1 MTKPKKTI
9 QKDFLMNYILAGNY
23 SNEGIEY
30 LLERDNMTRKQL
42 IKKCFKM
49 LTSLTSSIHE
59 NPYYITIIS
68 HLVCFI
74 SYLCSLEDMNKEE
87 IEINR
92 KRIKGA
98 RENILVYLK
107 KHDNQ
112 TLLEA
117 ANGLDEI
124 ILDKNIDVNSLIV
137 LIKDL
142 IDRREDVDIIK
153 KFINANKESILRVE
167 NGLFD
172 FVFNKAIEA
181 IRDKSRDIYYYITL
195 LKIVYNSKLKKKKYF
210 DLLSEF
216 PSDNNI
222 FVQELYMIVSG
233 IKRGLTCEEILDK
246 YVIEDTLPEKKITIS
261 KTTKC
266 DLKPI
271 TIDGNRTFLRDDA
284 LSIKKD
290 GNKFIVGIHIADAG
304 RHIEPNGIVDLAAR
318 NNFTCSYLHGGRRV
332 HMFTPALENQLSLN
346 KNKVR
351 GVISLYVIMN
361 DSGEM
366 LDYYIKQDDIIVS
379 ENLSYLQ
386 SDSMLDYL
394 SNSGFEFALNQLFYL
409 ASALEDRQRQ
419 QYWKKKEASK
429 PNSRFKNTKSDVIVR
444 EFMVLYNQIIATTMK
459 NEGHPYIYRIQDD
472 EYISELAKVY
482 GMHLDDY
489 TSRVIES
496 IYLESVYSTEP
507 RRHLGLNFDIYS
519 HSCDPL
525 RRYPDLYNQYLLHH
539 FLLKDKEMNFDSE
552 YFRQLVE
559 YSNQRAAELS
569 LMKAEFN
576 REARLIRKK

>member
-49 LTSLTSSIHE
+49 LTSITSSIDE

-74 SYLCSLEDMNKEE
+74 SYLCSLEDMTKEE

-142 IDRREDVDIIK
+142 IDRHEDVDIIK

-172 FVFNKAIEA
+172 FVFNKALES

-216 PSDNNI
+216 SSENNI

-261 KTTKC
+261 KTSTC
-266 DLKPI
+266 ELKPI

-304 RHIEPNGIVDLAAR
+304 KYIEPNGIVDLAAR

-332 HMFTPALENQLSLN
+332 HMFTPSLENQLSLN

-444 EFMVLYNQIIATTMK
+444 EFMVLYNQIMATTMK

-539 FLLKDKEMNFDSE
+539 FLLKDKEMNFESE

-576 REARLIRKK
+576 REARLTRKK

>member
-30 LLERDNMTRKQL
+30 LLERDNMTCKQL

-49 LTSLTSSIHE
+49 LTSITSSIDE

-68 HLVCFI
+68 HLVRFI
-74 SYLCSLEDMNKEE
+74 SYLCSLEDMTKEE

-112 TLLEA
+112 ILLEA

-142 IDRREDVDIIK
+142 IDRHEDVDIIK

-172 FVFNKAIEA
+172 FVFNKALES

-216 PSDNNI
+216 SSENNI

-246 YVIEDTLPEKKITIS
+246 YVIEDTLPEKKIAIS
-261 KTTKC
+261 KTSTC
-266 DLKPI
+266 ELKPI

-304 RHIEPNGIVDLAAR
+304 KYIEPNGIVDLAAR

-332 HMFTPALENQLSLN
+332 HMFTPSLENQLSLN

-366 LDYYIKQDDIIVS
+366 LDYYIKQDDIIVA

-444 EFMVLYNQIIATTMK
+444 EFMVLYNQIMATTMK
-459 NEGHPYIYRIQDD
+459 NEGHPYIYRVQDD
-472 EYISELAKVY
+472 EYISDLAKVY

-496 IYLESVYSTEP
+496 IYLESIYSTEP

-525 RRYPDLYNQYLLHH
+525 RRYPDLYNQYLIHH
-539 FLLKDKEMNFDSE
+539 FLLKDKEMNFESE

-576 REARLIRKK
+576 REARLIKKK

>member
-74 SYLCSLEDMNKEE
+74 SYLCSLEDMTKEE

-172 FVFNKAIEA
+172 FDFNKAIEA

-261 KTTKC
+261 KTAKC

-444 EFMVLYNQIIATTMK
+444 EFMVLYNQIMATTMK

-472 EYISELAKVY
+472 EYMSELAKVY